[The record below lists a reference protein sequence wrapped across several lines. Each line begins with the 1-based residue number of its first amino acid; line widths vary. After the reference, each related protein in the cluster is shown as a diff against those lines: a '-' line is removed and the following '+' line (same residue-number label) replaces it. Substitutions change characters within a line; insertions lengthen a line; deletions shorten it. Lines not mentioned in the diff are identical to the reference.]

1 MFNRQAVNA
10 LKGLDSN
17 DSVLKGSGSNDSQ
30 AAPIRRF
37 LRPRRQGAATGT
49 ANLPPPSPGKRKSSI
64 VVYSFERDILQS
76 IEDMHVILTLLSF
89 FYSPCSFSFPSLL
102 SLDDLY
108 ILFDCYLKG
117 FLHLLKLG
125 LTPSK
130 KKASKSER
138 KLSTVIHSPLPA
150 TAGTN
155 KGKQPESYL
164 NAFIKE
170 KSSLSYSSSSHAS
183 PSHSSPSNENVTPR
197 RRVFQRQTSHS
208 SLAHMVMTPHE
219 IDRSQD
225 INLDNISLDVSH
237 DISHD
242 DYNDDYELHHDEDLD
257 IERYRFLKSF
267 NRNKFARGANREVDF
282 LLDLDVHHEDDSF
295 HYDGKVLEFAND
307 D

>member
-1 MFNRQAVNA
+1 MMF
-10 LKGLDSN
+10 LLFSLTFIFLLPF
-17 DSVLKGSGSNDSQ
+17 SVL
-30 AAPIRRF
+30 
-37 LRPRRQGAATGT
+37 
-49 ANLPPPSPGKRKSSI
+49 
-64 VVYSFERDILQS
+64 
-76 IEDMHVILTLLSF
+76 
-89 FYSPCSFSFPSLL
+89 SLL

-108 ILFDCYLKG
+108 ILFDCYSKG

-130 KKASKSER
+130 KKASM
-138 KLSTVIHSPLPA
+138 STVIHSPLPA
-150 TAGTN
+150 TAGAN
-155 KGKQPESYL
+155 KDKQPESYV
-164 NAFIKE
+164 NAFIKD

-183 PSHSSPSNENVTPR
+183 PSHSSPSNEIVTPR

-208 SLAHMVMTPHE
+208 SLAHMMMTPHE

-225 INLDNISLDVSH
+225 TNLDISLDVSH

-257 IERYRFLKSF
+257 IERHRFLKSF

-282 LLDLDVHHEDDSF
+282 LLDLDVHHEDDNF
-295 HYDGKVLEFAND
+295 HYDGKGLEFAND

>member
-1 MFNRQAVNA
+1 
-10 LKGLDSN
+10 
-17 DSVLKGSGSNDSQ
+17 
-30 AAPIRRF
+30 
-37 LRPRRQGAATGT
+37 
-49 ANLPPPSPGKRKSSI
+49 
-64 VVYSFERDILQS
+64 
-76 IEDMHVILTLLSF
+76 
-89 FYSPCSFSFPSLL
+89 
-102 SLDDLY
+102 
-108 ILFDCYLKG
+108 
-117 FLHLLKLG
+117 LLKLG

-138 KLSTVIHSPLPA
+138 KLSTVINSPSPA

-155 KGKQPESYL
+155 KDKQPESYV

-183 PSHSSPSNENVTPR
+183 PSHSSPSNEIVTPR

-208 SLAHMVMTPHE
+208 SLVHTMMTPHE

-225 INLDNISLDVSH
+225 INLDISLDVSH

-242 DYNDDYELHHDEDLD
+242 DYSDDYELHHDDDLD
-257 IERYRFLKSF
+257 IERHRFLKSF
-267 NRNKFARGANREVDF
+267 NRNKFARGASREVDF